1 MSLFLPFAIVWFI
14 GFVYYIFILAMLDE
28 QESFGWQLM
37 TVLII
42 AFWPLTMTF
51 ATLIDKD
58 DVFSFSDYLFTALM
72 LMAILYPFIQH

>member
-1 MSLFLPFAIVWFI
+1 MSPFLPFAIVWFI

-28 QESFGWQLM
+28 QESFGWQLF
-37 TVLII
+37 TVVII
-42 AFWPLTMTF
+42 AFWPLTMTLT
-51 ATLIDKD
+51 TLIDKD